1 MQKLCSC
8 NVKMHT
14 FHSKKNDNV
23 DEELFSLVEDLVCFF
38 VLFLFLIGKVDFICT
53 VRMSNIHV
61 TQSSQYYKR
70 LPILLL
76 GLTMKFTSFQNGDIR
91 LSAIFFYPG
100 QTLDI
105 NIFQRYTYCGLR
117 RCMQALLF
125 LHMFYVRML
134 ASKNSYTIQYIIFF
148 LSIFP
153 VRNPESLNLIGC

>member
-1 MQKLCSC
+1 MEVPTSDWGQILLTTHCAFSCIVKMFCYCRFKLWRWLFRVSEVERIWDRGMQKLCSC

-70 LPILLL
+70 LSIMLL
-76 GLTMKFTSFQNGDIR
+76 GLTMKFTIFQNGDIR
-91 LSAIFFYPG
+91 LSAIFFIPG
-100 QTLDI
+100 KHWI
-105 NIFQRYTYCGLR
+105 
-117 RCMQALLF
+117 
-125 LHMFYVRML
+125 
-134 ASKNSYTIQYIIFF
+134 
-148 LSIFP
+148 
-153 VRNPESLNLIGC
+153 